1 MGFACE
7 KCKEGFFN
15 FTSVNQLG
23 CQQCDCNSN
32 ATISLPNGLSA
43 CDDLTGQCQCKS
55 EFVKGTRCDSCIESM
70 FNLNAGCNMQCNCD
84 PFGSLGASCDQFTG
98 QCKCKTKL
106 GGLKCDKCEVGFYNL
121 TTFGCL
127 SKCNCDPFGSVNS
140 TVCDSKSG
148 QCQCKEGYSGRV
160 CGTCNS
166 GYWRN
171 GQGCVKCT
179 CNLNGV
185 LDLDNICDRVSVF
198 IKY

>member
-1 MGFACE
+1 MGFTCG

-15 FTSVNQLG
+15 FTGVNQLG
-23 CQQCDCNSN
+23 CQKCDCNFN
-32 ATISLPNGLSA
+32 ATVSLPNGLSA
-43 CDDLTGQCQCKS
+43 CDDITGQCQCKS
-55 EFVKGTRCDSCIESM
+55 EFVKGTRCDSCVESM
-70 FNLNAGCNMQCNCD
+70 YNLNAGCNMQCNCD
-84 PFGSLGASCDQFTG
+84 PFGSLGAACDQFTG

-127 SKCNCDPFGSVNS
+127 SKCNCDPVGSINS
-140 TVCDSKSG
+140 TVCDSKTG

-160 CGTCNS
+160 CDTCNS

-185 LDLDNICDRVSVF
+185 LDLDNICDRVS
-198 IKY
+198 